1 MNAERTELPVEIRP
15 AEASQLD
22 IFEEHFSPNNRA
34 KYHYRRFAVQQQGEG
49 VYLIAWHDD
58 EPVGHFLLRWGG
70 PADDPTGQYPRHTP
84 HLESG
89 GTKPAL
95 QSRGVG
101 TRMVREA
108 ERMASE
114 KGYGH
119 IGLAVG
125 SMDNPH
131 ARRLYERLGYHDW
144 GKGEF
149 TVSWD
154 YETNDGRKG
163 IESAIC
169 IYMFKAL

>member
-1 MNAERTELPVEIRP
+1 MNAKRRDLPVEIRP
-15 AEASQLD
+15 AEAAQLN
-22 IFEEHFSPNNRA
+22 IFEEYFSPNNRA
-34 KYHYRRFAVQQQGEG
+34 KYHHRRSAVQQQGEG
-49 VYLIAWHDD
+49 VYLIAWHGD
-58 EPVGHFLLRWGG
+58 EPVGHFLLRWDG
-70 PADDPTGQYPRHTP
+70 PADDPTGHYPQLTP
-84 HLESG
+84 YLESG

-108 ERMASE
+108 ERLASD
-114 KGYGH
+114 KGYGQ

-125 SMDNPH
+125 STDNPK
-131 ARRLYERLGYHDW
+131 ARRLYEQLGYHDW

-163 IESAIC
+163 IESEVC
-169 IYMFKAL
+169 IYMFKTL